1 MKAITGGSRKW
12 AGHRRL
18 SDRLSMASDLAR
30 KWSVFKGTLYVP
42 CVGYPQRA
50 MHERYGKW
58 NSVNCSSIVGRT
70 GCLGRPAWKR
80 LTEPGLTDDGQH
92 MIDSSQATGAKGVS

>member
-1 MKAITGGSRKW
+1 
-12 AGHRRL
+12 
-18 SDRLSMASDLAR
+18 MASDLAR
-30 KWSVFKGTLYVP
+30 KWSVLKGILCVLR
-42 CVGYPQRA
+42 VGYPWWD

-70 GCLGRPAWKR
+70 WCLGHPAWKR

-92 MIDSSQATGAKGVS
+92 MIASGKAAGTKDDS